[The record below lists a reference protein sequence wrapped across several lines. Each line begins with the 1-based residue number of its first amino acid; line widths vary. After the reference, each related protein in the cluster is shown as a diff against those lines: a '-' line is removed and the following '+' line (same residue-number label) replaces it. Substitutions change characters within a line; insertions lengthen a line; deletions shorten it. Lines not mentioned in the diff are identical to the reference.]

1 MVKGCKGDLR
11 EFRPTAFAGVPLVY
25 DKIKAG
31 IMKKVDAESPLK
43 KLIFKYALKI
53 KQYAWN
59 NGKSTPLLNAIVF
72 NQFKDRLGGRVRLMV
87 CGGAPLSPSA
97 HLFLAACFG
106 TPVLQGYGLTETCG
120 AGSVMMLDDNT
131 QGTVGPPVPCV
142 GEAQIRHT
150 PRTL

>member
-1 MVKGCKGDLR
+1 MVRGCKGDLR

-43 KLIFKYALKI
+43 KLIFKYA
-53 KQYAWN
+53 
-59 NGKSTPLLNAIVF
+59 LNAIVF